1 MNKDDFPL
9 LKNHDVAYLDNGAT
23 TQRPR
28 TVIQRVKEVQE
39 YHNANPHRSNH
50 DLAEEATEIVESA
63 RKTIAD
69 YINAEPDEVIFTKNC
84 TEALNL
90 ATHILQ
96 QGISPDQRVV
106 STIYEHHSALL
117 PLQRLPNKL
126 RVARTTGELQDT
138 LKEDVGLVSATH
150 MSNVSGRKIDPSDL
164 DGDHALLIDGCQSIP
179 HQEIDVKQLRCD
191 AFAFSMHKLFG
202 PTGVGILYLNREH
215 HDKEPLITGGGTV
228 RNVTTHSVEYNESP
242 HRFEAGTQN
251 LAGIAGSQA
260 AIEYLES
267 LNREEQW
274 KHEKQLADQCRD
286 QLRELGCQLLDETP
300 EAGPII
306 SFSTGHNANDVA
318 TICNHHDVAIR
329 GGTHC
334 AQPYL
339 NHLGHQTTPRI
350 SIAPYNDQQDI
361 QKAIHA
367 VQDAI
372 NILS

>member
-9 LKNHDVAYLDNGAT
+9 LKNQEVAYLDNGAT

-39 YHNANPHRSNH
+39 HHNANPHRSNH

-63 RKTIAD
+63 RKKIAD

-96 QGISPDQRVV
+96 QGISLDQCVV

-117 PLQRLPNKL
+117 PLQRLPNEL
-126 RVARTTGELQDT
+126 LVAKTPEELENALD
-138 LKEDVGLVSATH
+138 EDVGFVSATH
-150 MSNVSGRKIDPSDL
+150 MSNVSGRKIDPSYL
-164 DGDHALLIDGCQSIP
+164 NGDHALLIDGCQSIP
-179 HQEIDVKQLRCD
+179 HQEIDVKKLGCD

-215 HDKEPLITGGGTV
+215 HDKEPFITGGGTV
-228 RNVTTHSVEYNESP
+228 RNVTTHTVEYNEAP

-267 LNREEQW
+267 LNEEEQW
-274 KHEKQLADQCRD
+274 KHEQQLADHCRD
-286 QLRELGCQLLDETP
+286 QLRDLGCQILDETP
-300 EAGPII
+300 DAGPII

-339 NHLGHQTTPRI
+339 KSLGHQTTPRI

-361 QKAIHA
+361 QQAIHA